1 MDLTTSLGLE
11 RVSSC
16 KGGQIKNQSKIE
28 GKQILERRKLTFTV
42 DESSLQ
48 VTSHCLLGC
57 LAVNLKLE
65 LLLVLSDDRD

>member
-16 KGGQIKNQSKIE
+16 IKKRGQIKNQWENQK
-28 GKQILERRKLTFTV
+28 LERRKLTFTV
-42 DESSLQ
+42 DESNLQ

-65 LLLVLSDDRD
+65 LLLVLSDDKD